1 MKTDSSIKEYSCY
14 KDKFDSIISQKK
26 INIDRNPENTDAPD
40 KAVWLKISNY
50 KGKKIPTYSFDYQK
64 VKVRDVELRLKNQIE
79 NSLKNF
85 SIENENQK
93 SVVEFLKENK
103 ILISLLDE
111 SLLKIK
117 EIFNESIQELCLDLH
132 EDPEEDIITLFLI
145 VKTNLLPKDGLSRLK
160 RLKNDWLLDKVPPEI
175 LSIFSVTIESV

>member
-14 KDKFDSIISQKK
+14 KDKFDRIISQKK
-26 INIDRNPENTDAPD
+26 INTDRNPGNTDAPD

-50 KGKKIPTYSFDYQK
+50 KGEKIPAYSFDYQK
-64 VKVRDVELRLKNQIE
+64 VRDKDVELRLKKQIE

-85 SIENENQK
+85 SIENPK
-93 SVVEFLKENK
+93 SVIEFLKENK

-145 VKTNLLPKDGLSRLK
+145 VKTNLLPKDGLCRLE
-160 RLKNDWLLDKVPPEI
+160 RLENDWLLDKVPPEI